1 MATTLQNVDV
11 VIVGVGWCG
20 SILAKELSQN
30 GLKVVG
36 LERGGYRPASLT
48 GNCPARMTSSN
59 IVGDLSCSRIFPVV
73 R

>member
-36 LERGGYRPASLT
+36 LERGGYR
-48 GNCPARMTSSN
+48 TSEPKVPSIN
-59 IVGDLSCSRIFPVV
+59 N
-73 R
+73 